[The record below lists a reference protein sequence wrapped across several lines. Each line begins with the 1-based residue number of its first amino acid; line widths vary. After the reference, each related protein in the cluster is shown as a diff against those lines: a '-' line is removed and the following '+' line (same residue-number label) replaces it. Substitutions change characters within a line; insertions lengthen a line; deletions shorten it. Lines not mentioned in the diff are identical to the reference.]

1 MSYFNGYEL
10 KIDIRLTRVYD
21 NQRMS
26 ASESI
31 GFNSNYML
39 SATTFTEVAKILGQ
53 FEALADSLRQEPAEK
68 DSPV

>member
-21 NQRMS
+21 GRHMS

-31 GFNSNYML
+31 GFNSLYTL
-39 SATTFTEVAKILGQ
+39 SATSFTEVANILAQ
-53 FEALADSLRQEPAEK
+53 FEALADSLRQEPAEQ
-68 DSPV
+68 DLPV